1 MSKILLIVAHPALEK
16 SRNNIRL
23 IKAAESLENVTVR
36 DLYELYPR
44 FSINTKK
51 EQQYLE
57 QSDIII
63 LLHPFYWYGTPAL
76 MKQYLDMVF
85 VHGWAYGKDGTKL
98 TDKIIF
104 NALTTSG
111 TRESYNWNEHNRFPL
126 SSFLIPY
133 NQLAFVC
140 KMHYLPP
147 FVLHESGKTF
157 ATDSAKHAKNFKA
170 LLQLLRQ
177 GNHDLER
184 IKEMEYLNDF
194 LTENKD
200 ETLLTK
206 TT

>member
-63 LLHPFYWYGTPAL
+63 LLHPFYWYSTPAL

-85 VHGWAYGKDGTKL
+85 VHGWAYGKDGNKL
-98 TDKIIF
+98 ADKIIF

-157 ATDSAKHAKNFKA
+157 ATDSAKHAKGFKA

-194 LTENKD
+194 LSENKD
-200 ETLLTK
+200 EALLTK
-206 TT
+206 TN